1 MSNATTI
8 SIDGAGLDMSSVFAS
23 VYWGFVISLFCG
35 GITIVQAWLYFPH
48 PRDKPLIQFTVSC
61 VHVVSDTPLW
71 KQVAELKR
79 VDIFRILDLAS
90 SALVAQSLYYYL
102 IPHFGSEAQLGKLT
116 PELSSDCLM
125 SATITFISQ
134 MWFVFQIYQFN
145 RTTKLAWISMG
156 LITLGALITYATG
169 IGCGVVMFIFRS
181 GILSNRNHS
190 FAVLFGIAKGT
201 AAVTD
206 IIATAAMCYLLTEQK
221 TGVAQTNNMIK
232 WLVRLLINR
241 GLLVTIVQSI
251 LVIIFFAY
259 PDRLFWL
266 AIHAN
271 TTKLYVNT
279 FFAMLNGRDWLK
291 KQHQQGA
298 HTMSS
303 VVFSGASNPSTMAS
317 TVSAFHA
324 RSNPSHTDVESQ
336 FNDKSFEMTG
346 SMGTTGFSKTVVI
359 EDM

>member
-1 MSNATTI
+1 MSENATTI
-8 SIDGAGLDMSSVFAS
+8 SIDGAGLDMSGVFAS

-48 PRDKPLIQFTVSC
+48 PRDKPLVQFTAAFM
-61 VHVVSDTPLW
+61 L
-71 KQVAELKR
+71 
-79 VDIFRILDLAS
+79 ILDLAS

-145 RTTKLAWISMG
+145 RTTTLAWISMG
-156 LITLGALITYATG
+156 LITLGALITYAAG

-181 GILSNRNHS
+181 GILSDRNTS
-190 FAVLFGIAKGT
+190 FIILFGIAKGT

-206 IIATAAMCYLLTEQK
+206 IIATAAMCFLLTEQK
-221 TGVAQTNNMIK
+221 TSVAQTNNIIK

-241 GLLVTIVQSI
+241 GLLVTIVQCI
-251 LVIIFFAY
+251 LVIIFFLY

-266 AIHAN
+266 AIHA
-271 TTKLYVNT
+271 TTAKLYANT
-279 FFAMLNGRDWLK
+279 FFAMLNGREWLK

-303 VVFSGASNPSTMAS
+303 VVFSKIGNSS
-317 TVSAFHA
+317 TVVSSISAFHA
-324 RSNPSHTDVESQ
+324 RSNPSQTDVESQ
-336 FNDKSFEMTG
+336 FNDKSCEMTG
-346 SMGTTGFSKTVVI
+346 PMGTTGFSKTVVV
-359 EDM
+359 EEM

>member
-1 MSNATTI
+1 MSENATTI
-8 SIDGAGLDMSSVFAS
+8 SIDGAGLDMSGVFAS

-48 PRDKPLIQFTVSC
+48 PRDKPLVQFTAAFM
-61 VHVVSDTPLW
+61 L
-71 KQVAELKR
+71 
-79 VDIFRILDLAS
+79 ILDLAS

-145 RTTKLAWISMG
+145 RTTTLAWISMG
-156 LITLGALITYATG
+156 LITLGALITYAAG
-169 IGCGVVMFIFRS
+169 IA
-181 GILSNRNHS
+181 ILSDRNTS
-190 FAVLFGIAKGT
+190 FIILFGIAKGT

-206 IIATAAMCYLLTEQK
+206 IIATAAMCFLLTEQK
-221 TGVAQTNNMIK
+221 TSVAQTNNIIK

-241 GLLVTIVQSI
+241 GLLVTIVQCI
-251 LVIIFFAY
+251 LFPEIPVIALKV
-259 PDRLFWL
+259 LFSRL
-266 AIHAN
+266 AIHA
-271 TTKLYVNT
+271 TTAKLYANT
-279 FFAMLNGRDWLK
+279 FFAMLNGREWLK

-303 VVFSGASNPSTMAS
+303 VVFSKIGNSS
-317 TVSAFHA
+317 TVVSSISAFHA
-324 RSNPSHTDVESQ
+324 RSNPSQTDVESQ
-336 FNDKSFEMTG
+336 FNDKSCEMTG
-346 SMGTTGFSKTVVI
+346 PMGTTGFSKTVVV
-359 EDM
+359 EEM